1 MGVNVGAGEDE
12 DGRGTIRSAAKRE
25 GGGVSACT
33 AGDGGGGEE
42 AKTYVRGKERS
53 IMKTVLKDVGLV
65 FDLGALLTFIQD
77 SLEIF
82 HTLQTLKRDRFV
94 VTEDLDT

>member
-1 MGVNVGAGEDE
+1 MGAGEDE
-12 DGRGTIRSAAKRE
+12 DGGGAIRSAAKRE

-53 IMKTVLKDVGLV
+53 IMKTVLKNGGLV

-77 SLEIF
+77 SLEVL